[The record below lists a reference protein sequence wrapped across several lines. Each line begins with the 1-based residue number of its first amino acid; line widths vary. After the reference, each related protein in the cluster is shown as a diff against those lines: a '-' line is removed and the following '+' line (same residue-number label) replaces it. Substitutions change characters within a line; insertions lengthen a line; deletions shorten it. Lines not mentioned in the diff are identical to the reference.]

1 MPSANQSGGAIA
13 TSVAKPAP
21 ARPRD
26 QTSYWN
32 WCTISCI
39 STCSKSEYE
48 PVNGM
53 TARLR
58 AKSVTPPV
66 PSPPTW
72 VALVCMKSECDAYR
86 MIGFRSRN
94 SWFST
99 LESRAYER
107 SAIRAASIAATR
119 SRS

>member
-1 MPSANQSGGAIA
+1 M
-13 TSVAKPAP
+13 PAP

-26 QTSYWN
+26 QMSYWN
-32 WCTISCI
+32 WCAISCV
-39 STCSKSEYE
+39 STCSKSAYA

-53 TARLR
+53 TARSA

-66 PSPPTW
+66 PSPLTS
-72 VALVCMKSECDAYR
+72 VALVCMKSVCDAYR

-99 LESRAYER
+99 CESRA
-107 SAIRAASIAATR
+107 
-119 SRS
+119 

>member
-1 MPSANQSGGAIA
+1 MPSANQSGGAMAMRVLI
-13 TSVAKPAP
+13 PAP

-26 QTSYWN
+26 QMSYWN
-32 WCTISCI
+32 WCAISCV
-39 STCSKSEYE
+39 STCSKSEYA

-53 TARLR
+53 TARFR

-66 PSPPTW
+66 PSLLTS
-72 VALVCMKSECDAYR
+72 VALVCMKSDWEAYR

-99 LESRAYER
+99 FESRA
-107 SAIRAASIAATR
+107 
-119 SRS
+119 